1 MTDETTDAA
10 TRDELEQ
17 LLETTRSD
25 FHELVAGLSDAD
37 WRRKPRGQSWT
48 NGQLCYHMAL
58 GVALISQTANRLR
71 EGKGVNPPAPLMPV
85 MNLAADMFIRF
96 RSRGA
101 TPNSVRDLYDES
113 HKTALAT
120 LGQIGGDEW
129 SNGARHLGEQRTVE
143 SSFRYMREHF
153 EEHRETI
160 QRSQR

>member
-1 MTDETTDAA
+1 MTTETTK
-10 TRDELEQ
+10 RDELQE

-25 FHELVAGLSDAD
+25 FHELVAGMSDAD
-37 WRRKPRGQSWT
+37 WRRKARGQSWR

-58 GVALISQTANRLR
+58 GVALITQTATRLR
-71 EGKGVNPPAPLMPV
+71 EGKGVNPPGFLTPV
-85 MNLAADMFIRF
+85 MNTAADMFIRY

-101 TPNSVRDLYDES
+101 TPDSVRDLYDES
-113 HKTALAT
+113 HKTALAA
-120 LGQIGGDEW
+120 LEQIGDDEW
-129 SNGARHLGEQRTVE
+129 NTGARHLGEQRTVE

>member
-1 MTDETTDAA
+1 MTDETTEAA

-37 WRRKPRGQSWT
+37 WRRKPRGQSWN

-58 GVALISQTANRLR
+58 AVALITQSAKRLR
-71 EGKGVNPPAPLMPV
+71 EGKGVNPPGPLMPV
-85 MNLAADMFIRF
+85 MDMAADLFIRF

-101 TPNSVRDLYDES
+101 TRDSVRDLYDES
-113 HKTALAT
+113 HKTALAA
-120 LGQIGGDEW
+120 LAGVRDGEW
-129 SNGARHLGEQRTVE
+129 SNGARHLGEHRTVE